1 MISDYPELAIPL
13 LVLVSA
19 WLLMVFSLFRYL
31 STRHPAE
38 YERLGRPTF
47 QQGALRVIGYLFVRG
62 HRRVGDAKLSLL
74 CDAMLVTFLCVQ
86 ALLLWYLLIKIQI
99 APAVAVGS

>member
-1 MISDYPELAIPL
+1 MISDYPEFVAPV

-19 WLLMVFSLFRYL
+19 WLLMVFFLFRYL
-31 STRHPAE
+31 STRHPTE

-47 QQGALRVIGYLFVRG
+47 QQGAFRVIGYLFVRG

-74 CDAMLVTFLCVQ
+74 CDAMLVTFLGAQ
-86 ALLLWYLLIKIQI
+86 TLLWYLLFKIQT
-99 APAVAVGS
+99 ATAVAVGA